1 MSRMYPKLAASKL
14 IVFASIFVLMGGHLN
29 DVRHSTKSQ
38 ETIDSYDLD
47 RTKQKEFAR
56 NIKLCIH

>member
-1 MSRMYPKLAASKL
+1 
-14 IVFASIFVLMGGHLN
+14 MGGHLN